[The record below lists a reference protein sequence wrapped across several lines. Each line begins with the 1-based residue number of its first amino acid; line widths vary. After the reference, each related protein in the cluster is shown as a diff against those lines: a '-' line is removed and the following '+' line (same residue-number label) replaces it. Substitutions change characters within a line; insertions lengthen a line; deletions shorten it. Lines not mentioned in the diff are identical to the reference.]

1 MMYDTNDKVEL
12 THGNGGRKTQQLIK
26 ELFQKNFSNHVLD
39 QMLDAAVFEIEGKR
53 LAFTT
58 DSFVINPLFF
68 PGGDIGKL
76 AVCGTVNDL
85 AVTGAIP
92 LYMSVGMILEE
103 GFCLTDLKKIVNSMA
118 LTAKS
123 SNVQIATGDTK
134 VVEKGAADKLFIN
147 TSAIGMIPTH
157 VHLHPKNIQPDDV
170 IIVSGPIGEHGL
182 AIKARRQEFM
192 LDTPILSD
200 CASLL
205 PLAQALLQTPD
216 KVRCMRDATR
226 GGVATTL
233 NELAEQSSTT
243 FFVDEEQVPSSPIVK
258 SACKILGLDPLY
270 LANEGKLL
278 AIVAP
283 EFANNALTKL
293 RRFPE
298 GKDASI
304 IGKVAKDLPGI
315 VVLKTSLG
323 AQRILP
329 MLEGDP
335 LPRIC

>member
-1 MMYDTNDKVEL
+1 MNDSSDKIEL
-12 THGNGGRKTQQLIK
+12 THGNGGKKTQQLIK
-26 ELFQKNFSNHVLD
+26 TIFQKKFSNTALD
-39 QMLDAAVFEIEGKR
+39 QMLDAAILEVEGTR

-76 AVCGTVNDL
+76 SVCGTINDL
-85 AVTGAIP
+85 AVSGAIP

-103 GFCLTDLKKIVNSMA
+103 GFKLEDLKKIVNSMSQ
-118 LTAKS
+118 TAQ
-123 SNVQIATGDTK
+123 NANIEIVTGDTK

-147 TSAIGMIPTH
+147 TSAIGIIPNH
-157 VHLHPKNIQPDDV
+157 VHLHPINIQPGDA
-170 IIVSGPIGEHGL
+170 IIISGQIGEHGL

-192 LDTPILSD
+192 LNNSILSD
-200 CASLL
+200 CMSVL
-205 PLAQALLQTPD
+205 PLTIELLKTPNGI
-216 KVRCMRDATR
+216 RCMRDPTR
-226 GGVATTL
+226 GGIATTL
-233 NELAEQSSTT
+233 NELAQQSNMT
-243 FFVDEEQVPSSPIVK
+243 FFIEEEQLPVSAIVRG
-258 SACKILGLDPLY
+258 ACKILGLDPLY

-283 EFANNALTKL
+283 EVAHDVLAKL

-298 GKDASI
+298 GKNACI
-304 IGKVAKDLPGI
+304 IGKVIKDLPGI
-315 VVLKTSLG
+315 VVLKTTLG